1 MTGVKMTESRS
12 VPADE
17 EMRAGARE
25 WAGLA
30 VLMLPCLVVSMN
42 SNVLNLAL
50 PQITADLRP
59 TSVQLLWIVDGY
71 GYLLAGALITMG
83 VLGDRIGRRRLL
95 LTGGA
100 AFAIGSVAGASATSA
115 GMLIASRM
123 VLGIAGAT
131 LMPSTL
137 SLIRSMFGNPRQRT
151 VALGVWTASFAL
163 GGVIAPII
171 GGVLLNRF
179 WWGSVFLVAVPVMAL
194 LLLFGPILLPEYRD
208 RAAAHLDLA
217 STALSLAATL
227 AVVFGIKRLVQD
239 GVAPLPLAAVAVGS
253 ALGIAFVRRQHTL
266 ANPYVDLSL
275 FRRPTFTTPL
285 VANALA
291 FFVLYGTQ
299 FVMTQYL
306 QQVLGLSALVAGL
319 WTIPS
324 ALGYLLGSVVGP
336 VAANRLPAATVLGG
350 SLLVAAAGFAAL
362 STIGARSGVG
372 VLVVGSVVFSIGL
385 APAYIVATQLTMSSV
400 PTRQAGAAAAVLE
413 TCTEL
418 GGAFGVAIL
427 GSIGA
432 VAYHGRIGATAP
444 AGVDAAA
451 WDRARETLGGAVD
464 VARSLPAG
472 PGDGVLATARAA
484 YVSAFQLI
492 ETIGAALLAG
502 TAVTTFVLL
511 RRRAPGR

>member
-1 MTGVKMTESRS
+1 
-12 VPADE
+12 
-17 EMRAGARE
+17 MRAGARE

-100 AFAIGSVAGASATSA
+100 AFAIGSVAGAGATSA

-163 GGVIAPII
+163 GGVIAPVI

-194 LLLFGPILLPEYRD
+194 LVAVRADPVAGVSRPCGRTTGSGQHRVVAGRDACSGLRDQTTGAGRGGP
-208 RAAAHLDLA
+208 AAAGRGRGGVGA
-217 STALSLAATL
+217 RY
-227 AVVFGIKRLVQD
+227 RLRTPPAHAGESVRR
-239 GVAPLPLAAVAVGS
+239 PVAVPAADLHHSAGGQRTGVLRALRHPVRHDAVPAAGS
-253 ALGIAFVRRQHTL
+253 RAVGVGGRTLDDPVR
-266 ANPYVDLSL
+266 A
-275 FRRPTFTTPL
+275 
-285 VANALA
+285 
-291 FFVLYGTQ
+291 
-299 FVMTQYL
+299 
-306 QQVLGLSALVAGL
+306 
-319 WTIPS
+319 
-324 ALGYLLGSVVGP
+324 
-336 VAANRLPAATVLGG
+336 RLPAGVGRRAGRRQPGCLPPPCSGEACWSPPPG
-350 SLLVAAAGFAAL
+350 SPRSPRSAPGRASAYWWSVR
-362 STIGARSGVG
+362 SCSRSGSRLPTSWRRNSPCRRYRPG
-372 VLVVGSVVFSIGL
+372 RPALRRQCSRPAPSSVVPS
-385 APAYIVATQLTMSSV
+385 VSRSSAV
-400 PTRQAGAAAAVLE
+400 SARWPITAG
-413 TCTEL
+413 
-418 GGAFGVAIL
+418 
-427 GSIGA
+427 S
-432 VAYHGRIGATAP
+432 GRPRLRASMP
-444 AGVDAAA
+444 RR

-472 PGDGVLATARAA
+472 PGDGVLTTARAA

-502 TAVTTFVLL
+502 TAVTAFVLL